1 VTVYSVNGIPSS
13 IIAVRTEKVS
23 LRNLS
28 DSTVIT
34 AKVVAPQGMRVEP
47 ATVNISIAVEPL
59 VQQTRTLNVIPR
71 NVPKGTTL
79 LTFPSM
85 VDINYLLPMSKY
97 NEETIT
103 AKAIVDY
110 NQIDSASTVLPIQI
124 IDVPEYYRSVVA
136 VPETV
141 EILIEH

>member
-1 VTVYSVNGIPSS
+1 
-13 IIAVRTEKVS
+13 
-23 LRNLS
+23 
-28 DSTVIT
+28 
-34 AKVVAPQGMRVEP
+34 
-47 ATVNISIAVEPL
+47 
-59 VQQTRTLNVIPR
+59 
-71 NVPKGTTL
+71 
-79 LTFPSM
+79 M